1 MELYTVIAKKGLNK
15 RTVPITDFADK
26 KNIAG
31 VVLYNFSFQA
41 EEVPEMENSLGKW
54 YRDRDGYY
62 YWGGGLIKSSE
73 IKAIPEIAPPIDN
86 FSDFWFNELGIAEI
100 WDKFSE
106 KGENAK
112 VLILDSG
119 INTDLV
125 QIASAIEEPAKNFV
139 PGSTSIK
146 NSDQDFHG
154 THCGSLIAARSN
166 TQFIGAA
173 PATKLYVGKITE
185 SGRLDNSSTMKEA
198 LKEFLDDKYEIDL
211 ISISQELILEDHDL
225 QILIGQH
232 LKKSR
237 IVIASIGNDPEAKNR
252 PYKRYPGSF
261 EECISVGS
269 CTNNKT
275 ISDFSMNPD
284 NTNIFC
290 FGENILSYKD
300 SSEPKPLTGTSQ
312 ATAIVAGICC
322 LIVSWLQKN
331 HFTYNHNSVR
341 QLLRK
346 YSINMT
352 GAGNHRFIQPL
363 IIFNKLQTFITY
375 ENKDLQHCID
385 SDNIDIV

>member
-41 EEVPEMENSLGKW
+41 EEVPEMANSLGKW

-73 IKAIPEIAPPIDN
+73 IKSIPEIAPPVGN
-86 FSDFWFNELGIAEI
+86 FSDFWFNELGISEI

-125 QIASAIEEPAKNFV
+125 EIASAIEEPAKNFV
-139 PGSTSIK
+139 PGSASIK

-173 PATKLYVGKITE
+173 PATKLFVGKITE
-185 SGRLDNSSTMKEA
+185 YGDLENSNTMKVA
-198 LKEFLDDKYEIDL
+198 LQEFLKVDYDFDI
-211 ISISQELILEDHDL
+211 ISISQTLISKDKELENLL
-225 QILIGQH
+225 VQH
-232 LKKSR
+232 VNKNR
-237 IVIASIGNDPEAKNR
+237 IVIASIGNDPELQNG
-252 PYKRYPGSF
+252 PYSRYPGAF

-269 CTNNKT
+269 LTNNRVL
-275 ISDFSMNPD
+275 SVFSMDPI
-284 NTNIFC
+284 NTDIFC
-290 FGENILSYKD
+290 FGENIHSYQD
-300 SSEPKPLTGTSQ
+300 TSEPKPLTGTSQ
-312 ATAIVAGICC
+312 AAAIVAGICC
-322 LIVSWLQKN
+322 LIVSWLKKN
-331 HFTYNHNSVR
+331 DFSYDYLSIR
-341 QLLRK
+341 KLIQK
-346 YSINMT
+346 YSVPAVNSNNQRLI
-352 GAGNHRFIQPL
+352 HPL
-363 IIFNKLQTFITY
+363 SIFSKLQKFKNY
-375 ENKDLQHCID
+375 ENKNLQSCID
-385 SDNIDIV
+385 ADPIDLI